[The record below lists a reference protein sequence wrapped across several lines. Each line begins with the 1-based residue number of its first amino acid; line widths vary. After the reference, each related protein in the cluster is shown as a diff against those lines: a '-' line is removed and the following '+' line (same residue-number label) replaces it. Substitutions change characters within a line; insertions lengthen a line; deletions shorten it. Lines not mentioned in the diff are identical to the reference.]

1 MVQSEYTID
10 TKQSALVVVVTAF
23 SGQPFSV
30 IKYICRINTKERIM
44 EQPQYITALIDYISS
59 SPTAFH
65 AVASATRLL
74 SENGFSRL
82 DENSIW
88 DRLDGGKYYVTR
100 NDSSLIAFNW
110 CNDDIPGS
118 LQMIGAH
125 TDSPCLKLKPNPVQ
139 KNHNYLQ
146 LGAEIY
152 GGALLGPWF
161 DRELSLAG
169 RVCWGDS
176 EGVLHCDLIDFKRPI
191 AIIPSLAIHLD
202 REVNE
207 KRKIN
212 KQTDLVPISG
222 LNENLENGFHTMLQK
237 QLCVEYPDLEQP
249 DIIDHELFF
258 YDAKPPGLAGLA
270 NEFISGAR
278 LDNLLSCFAAVQ
290 ALLAADPAKNCLII
304 LNDHEEVGS
313 VSTSGAQGPFLRDI
327 LERLMP
333 EIEKRHT
340 TLRSSLLISA
350 DNAHA
355 VHPNF
360 ADKHDSQH
368 LPQMNQGPVIKLN
381 ANQRYATNSRTAGR
395 FRMLCRKAGI
405 PVQEFVMRND
415 MACGSTI
422 GPLTAAETGV
432 DTVDVGIASLAMHSI
447 RETAACTDC
456 WYLYRVLTTFFN

>member
-1 MVQSEYTID
+1 MQ
-10 TKQSALVVVVTAF
+10 QA
-23 SGQPFSV
+23 
-30 IKYICRINTKERIM
+30 
-44 EQPQYITALIDYISS
+44 QYITALIDYIRS

-74 SENGFSRL
+74 TKNGFTRL
-82 DENSIW
+82 DEEKIW
-88 DRLDGGKYYVTR
+88 NQLPAGKYFVTR
-100 NDSSLIAFNW
+100 NDSSLIGFSLAGDNG
-110 CNDDIPGS
+110 PTS

-139 KNHNYLQ
+139 ENHNYLQ
-146 LGAEIY
+146 LGVEVY

-169 RVCWGDS
+169 RVSWCDS
-176 EGVLHCDLIDFKRPI
+176 EGVLQSALVDFKRPI
-191 AIIPSLAIHLD
+191 GIIPSLAIHLD
-202 REVNE
+202 REANE

-212 KQTDLVPISG
+212 KQTDLVPILG
-222 LNENLENGFHTMLQK
+222 LTDDMEDDFQKILQN
-237 QLCVEYPDLEQP
+237 QLCLEYTDLDTP
-249 DIIDHELFF
+249 DITDHELFF
-258 YDAKPPGLAGLA
+258 YDANPPLLTGLA
-270 NEFISGAR
+270 NEFISSAR

-290 ALLAADPAKNCLII
+290 ALLVADPAENCLII

-313 VSTSGAQGPFLRDI
+313 VSSSGAQGPFLRDI
-327 LERLMP
+327 LGRLLP
-333 EIEKRHT
+333 DTEKRQT
-340 TLRSSLLISA
+340 ALRSSLLISA

-360 ADKHDSQH
+360 ADKHDPRH
-368 LPQMNQGPVIKLN
+368 LPQMNHGPVIKRN

-395 FRMLCRKAGI
+395 FRMLCRRAGV
-405 PVQEFVMRND
+405 PAQEFVMRND

-456 WYLYRVLTTFFN
+456 WYLYRVLQTFFNPGKPQ